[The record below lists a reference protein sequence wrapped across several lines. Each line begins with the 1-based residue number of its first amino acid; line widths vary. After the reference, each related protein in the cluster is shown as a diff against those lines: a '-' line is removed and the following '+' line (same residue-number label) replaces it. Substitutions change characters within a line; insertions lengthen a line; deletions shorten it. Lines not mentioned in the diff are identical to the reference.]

1 MERTVLQHPDNLN
14 AELEEPLRAKVAR
27 AEAALGELG
36 SVVVAFSG
44 GVDSTLLLALAE
56 RALGK
61 AKVLAAVGVSASLP
75 QRERQAARDLAK
87 DIGVELAEVLTEELE
102 DPDYAANPSN
112 RCYYCKRD
120 LFGRLLELA
129 SVRGLAAVVA
139 GANADDR
146 GDFRPGLQAG
156 GELGVRNPLMEAG
169 LSKAEIRRVSR
180 ALGLPTWDKPAM
192 ACLAS
197 RIPYGQSVTAE
208 ALGRVEQAEYV
219 VKDLGFRQVRVRD
232 HGTMARLEVAPD
244 DFERLLLHRREI
256 VEALRGI
263 GYAYV
268 ALDLQGFRSGSMNEV
283 IAAKT

>member
-1 MERTVLQHPDNLN
+1 M
-14 AELEEPLRAKVAR
+14 RAKVAR

-61 AKVLAAVGVSASLP
+61 AKVLAAVGVSASLA

-139 GANADDR
+139 GTTR
-146 GDFRPGLQAG
+146 
-156 GELGVRNPLMEAG
+156 
-169 LSKAEIRRVSR
+169 
-180 ALGLPTWDKPAM
+180 T
-192 ACLAS
+192 
-197 RIPYGQSVTAE
+197 TAE
-208 ALGRVEQAEYV
+208 T
-219 VKDLGFRQVRVRD
+219 FVRACRP
-232 HGTMARLEVAPD
+232 AASLAC
-244 DFERLLLHRREI
+244 
-256 VEALRGI
+256 GI
-263 GYAYV
+263 
-268 ALDLQGFRSGSMNEV
+268 R
-283 IAAKT
+283 